1 MDRRRGPPTPSAPPV
16 TLSRLPA
23 WIERT
28 VRQKLWLVLGGRA
41 NTYARPPSSAAILA
55 RLSTSAWRRTAGSSA
70 SVTMKVVHRM
80 SCTRP
85 AWWVAAWRFWLSIR
99 AVAAPAGPRWTTMK
113 SSCTQVT
120 AASGRW
126 GAIDDQ
132 LHPHRQ
138 HCLRQ
143 QHHQS
148 GDGVRVAPDE
158 GRAGLLQQKLL
169 VGATTLKV
177 KNRPCCPCARGRSTW
192 GGVPVTAFKGVRQ
205 SSADPGSIEGALRS

>member
-41 NTYARPPSSAAILA
+41 NTYARPPSSAA
-55 RLSTSAWRRTAGSSA
+55 
-70 SVTMKVVHRM
+70 M
-80 SCTRP
+80 
-85 AWWVAAWRFWLSIR
+85 RFWLSIR

-132 LHPHRQ
+132 VHPHRQ

-148 GDGVRVAPDE
+148 GDGVRAAPDE

-169 VGATTLKV
+169 VGSTTLKV

-192 GGVPVTAFKGVRQ
+192 GGGVPVTAFKGVRQ